1 MKPLSSDLSREK
13 GKEDLFM
20 LTEKSQARDYPLA
33 IRFLIACGAIGPL
46 LFIIVF
52 LIEGATRPGYSAWH
66 NFVSSLSLSDQGWM
80 QVANFLVCGLL
91 ALGFAVGLRLVLR
104 PGKSS
109 VGGPLLL
116 GIFSLGLI
124 MAGLFT
130 TDPNLGYPP
139 GSPMNGHQTLHG
151 TVHGIAGIIVF
162 FSVGLA
168 SLIMARRFAG
178 DPHWKGWTAYSIITG
193 IVVIVFFI
201 ASIGA
206 SALDAAGTLPNS
218 PTGLL
223 QRIAIIVG
231 WGWVALLAI
240 RLLRNGNAYL

>member
-1 MKPLSSDLSREK
+1 
-13 GKEDLFM
+13 M
-20 LTEKSQARDYPLA
+20 LTEKNLARDYPLA
-33 IRFLIACGAIGPL
+33 IKFLLACGAIGPL

-52 LIEGATRPGYSAWH
+52 LIEGATRPGYSAWRD
-66 NFVSSLSLSDQGWM
+66 FVSDLGLSNQGWM

-91 ALGFAVGLRLVLR
+91 TLGCAVGLRLVLR
-104 PGKSS
+104 TGKGS

-116 GIFSLGLI
+116 GMFSMGLI

-139 GSPMNGHQTLHG
+139 GSPTNGHQTLHG
-151 TVHGIAGIIVF
+151 TLHGIAGIIVF
-162 FSVGLA
+162 FSVGIA

-178 DPHWKGWTAYSIITG
+178 DPRWKGWAAYSILTG

-201 ASIGA
+201 ASTVA
-206 SALDAAGTLPNS
+206 SVLDATGTLPNS

-240 RLLRNGNAYL
+240 QLLRRRAPA

>member
-1 MKPLSSDLSREK
+1 
-13 GKEDLFM
+13 M
-20 LTEKSQARDYPLA
+20 LTEKNQAQDYPLA
-33 IRFLIACGAIGPL
+33 TKILLTCGAIGPL

-52 LIEGATRPGYSAWH
+52 LIEGATRPGYSAWRDY
-66 NFVSSLSLSDQGWM
+66 VSDLSLSDQGWM
-80 QVANFLVCGLL
+80 QVANFLICGLL
-91 ALGFAVGLRLVLR
+91 TLGFAVGLRLVLR
-104 PGKSS
+104 TGKGSI
-109 VGGPLLL
+109 GGPLLL

-124 MAGLFT
+124 VAGLFT

-139 GSPMNGHQTLHG
+139 GSPMSGPRTLHG
-151 TVHGIAGIIVF
+151 TVHGVAGLVVF
-162 FSVGLA
+162 FSVALA

-178 DPHWKGWTAYSIITG
+178 DPRWKGWTAYSIVTG

-201 ASIGA
+201 ASTGA
-206 SALDAAGTLPNS
+206 SVLDETGTLPNS

-240 RLLRNGNAYL
+240 QLLRRRAPA

>member
-1 MKPLSSDLSREK
+1 
-13 GKEDLFM
+13 M
-20 LTEKSQARDYPLA
+20 LTEKSQAQDYPLA

-52 LIEGATRPGYSAWH
+52 LIEGATRPGYSAWRDY
-66 NFVSSLSLSDQGWM
+66 VSDLSLSDQGWM
-80 QVANFLVCGLL
+80 QVANFLICGMLTP
-91 ALGFAVGLRLVLR
+91 GFAVGLRLVLR
-104 PGKSS
+104 AGKGS

-116 GIFSLGLI
+116 GIFGLGLI
-124 MAGLFT
+124 VAGLFT

-139 GSPMNGHQTLHG
+139 GAPMNGHRTLHG
-151 TVHGIAGIIVF
+151 TVHGVAGLVVF
-162 FSVGLA
+162 FSVALA

-178 DPHWKGWTAYSIITG
+178 DPRWRGWTAYSIVTG

-201 ASIGA
+201 ASTGA
-206 SALDAAGTLPNS
+206 SVLDENGTLPNS

-240 RLLRNGNAYL
+240 RLLRRRAPA